1 MSSDITR
8 IINMA
13 RTRSQKAHLTAS
25 SNKKGQ
31 RKISLRN
38 QRSDNHQRS
47 EHHGNNNSTRRVGKK
62 AKPTYLDR
70 SPSEAETDLNRQLR
84 LFSLPREI
92 FDAIINHL
100 PPDAE
105 ACLTLTC
112 KEALALLGTTSWA
125 SFRGRNRR
133 YSLQYGYSGSLVEL
147 LQRDIPG
154 SEYCPRCE
162 TLHPPLKPPKDHR
175 ETKWTKLCM
184 GQLASIDYWPQ
195 TPSGGYSLVWEH
207 ILETFKLQPVSP
219 GLSPPIPLF
228 QGDFTFNKDLVS
240 YRLTSCAQWVERNLV
255 LTQEHRLRISNSQR
269 RTLQATHITSLP
281 FRVCAHLSTTNI
293 STINTSRSNKVITK
307 SPLLTLAIA
316 AAFPPHLRKGVPQ
329 PDTPLQVEDAETKGN
344 FIRRCKSCATKY
356 RVRYEGGNGGEVVVT
371 AWHCFGKE
379 LWKAQQLWTY
389 LVRREGPT
397 LGPAKRNSEYHSVS
411 RSIPDFEIP
420 EAI

>member
-1 MSSDITR
+1 
-8 IINMA
+8 MA
-13 RTRSQKAHLTAS
+13 RTRSQQAHLATS
-25 SNKKGQ
+25 SNRTGQ

-38 QRSDNHQRS
+38 QRSANHQGS
-47 EHHGNNNSTRRVGKK
+47 EHHGNNNTTRRVGKK
-62 AKPTYLDR
+62 PKPTYLER
-70 SPSEAETDLNRQLR
+70 SPSEAERDLNRQLR

-92 FDAIINHL
+92 FDTIINHL

-112 KEALALLGTTSWA
+112 KEALARLGTTSWA

-133 YSLQYGYSGSLVEL
+133 YSLQYGYCGSLVEL

-162 TLHPPLKPPKDHR
+162 TLHPPLRPPRDHR

-207 ILETFKLQPVSP
+207 ILDAFKSQPASL
-219 GLSPPIPLF
+219 GLGRPIPLF
-228 QGDFTFNKDLVS
+228 QGDFTFNKGFMI
-240 YRLTSCAQWVERNLV
+240 YRLSSSAQWIDRNLV
-255 LTQEHRLRISNSQR
+255 LTQEHHLRISDSQA

-281 FRVCAHLSTTNI
+281 FRVCAHLSTTDV
-293 STINTSRSNKVITK
+293 STIRTWRSNKSLTK
-307 SPLLTLAIA
+307 SSLLTFAIA
-316 AAFPPHLRKGVPQ
+316 AAFPPHLRKSLPQ
-329 PDTPLQVEDAETKGN
+329 PDTSLQLEDAETKSN
-344 FIRRCKSCATKY
+344 FIWRCKSCATKY
-356 RVRYEGGNGGEVVVT
+356 RVRYEGRNGGEVVVT

-379 LWKAQQLWTY
+379 LWKAQQFWTY

-397 LGPAKRNSEYHSVS
+397 LGPAKRNSEYYSVS
-411 RSIPDFEIP
+411 RSLPDFKIP
-420 EAI
+420 EST